1 MDFKG
6 AKNGSRESSWEAA
19 EFQGREDGGL
29 DQEGGSGDG
38 DKCMDVGYIWEERQV
53 P

>member
-19 EFQGREDGGL
+19 EFQGRERMVAWTKK
-29 DQEGGSGDG
+29 EAVEMETSAW
-38 DKCMDVGYIWEERQV
+38 M
-53 P
+53 